1 MQKSPHDPAFSSFGY
16 ITISGIAGFY
26 VSSIFNF
33 FFFNFY
39 FFLFFLIF
47 KVFINNYQYSNI
59 NQNMCQYTNK
69 RGSGWGTRVHL
80 WQIHVIFNFLSNLFL

>member
-1 MQKSPHDPAFSSFGY
+1 MLVLFL
-16 ITISGIAGFY
+16 I
-26 VSSIFNF
+26 
-33 FFFNFY
+33 

-80 WQIHVIFNFLSNLFL
+80 WQIHVDVWQNQYNIEK